1 MEEIKEK
8 EFMVV
13 LKVKVRGYASI
24 KDLERE
30 IEMFNSANKGLIEVE
45 VEEIKETWDLKG
57 MIDGFADRIS
67 SYHNSLYQEPL
78 DCDETDRIGKLLTLE
93 LDKRQGNLENDEEYY
108 ERLLE
113 IEYN

>member
-13 LKVKVRGYASI
+13 LKVKVMGYGSI

-45 VEEIKETWDLKG
+45 VEEIKEKNDLRG
-57 MIDGFADRIS
+57 IIEGFADRIS
-67 SYHNSLYQEPL
+67 SYHNSVYEEPL
-78 DCDETDRIGKLLTLE
+78 DCDE
-93 LDKRQGNLENDEEYY
+93 
-108 ERLLE
+108 RLSE
-113 IEYN
+113 IEFN